1 MRKNDVD
8 ARCVTR
14 YTNQRVLTGLAE
26 ALDGKADLQEIAT
39 RTVDHHEGV
48 QAFLE
53 KRAARFIG
61 K

>member
-1 MRKNDVD
+1 MD
-8 ARCVTR
+8 
-14 YTNQRVLTGLAE
+14 YE
-26 ALDGKADLQEIAT
+26 AYLQEIAG

-53 KRAARFIG
+53 KRAPKFIG